1 MNAFDRK
8 EYLAAMVVR
17 QTARELASKYCSPE
31 DMQAGVAALLS
42 KAMETDND
50 RESRLVV
57 DSLEYPDA

>member
-17 QTARELASKYCSPE
+17 QTAIELASKYCSPE
-31 DMQAGVAALLS
+31 DMQAGVTALLS

-57 DSLEYPDA
+57 DSLEYPSP